1 MAQEAEQKQKSGSQ
15 DRRATPRAM
24 RALTERIGS
33 DLDKFGRENEEIVR
47 QIRLLGINASIEAAR
62 AGEIGRGFAVVA
74 QEVQRLAGVS
84 ASVAATF
91 QKDVL
96 ERILLGREMAEELVL
111 QMEGIR
117 LVDLAQTLVQ
127 LIVRNLFER
136 TADVRWWATDTAL
149 WEALEQ
155 PEAGRRAFAAER
167 LGVINRFYTVYLDLV
182 MVDGSGRAIASANP
196 RFRKGILGR
205 DLSNE
210 PWVTAAMGTKSG
222 DDYIVDVVKPSP
234 LHGNS
239 DTLVYAT
246 GVRSGGKTNGDLLGA
261 LGVYFD
267 WANQGQSIVR
277 KEANIPEADEE
288 RTTVLLLD
296 GQGMVIA
303 ASRPNLV
310 YTHFALTPPQKM
322 ARGSYY
328 TKDGTLVAFAET
340 LGYEDYSGLGW
351 SGVVIQRPEKDEEIK
366 RRLSL

>member
-1 MAQEAEQKQKSGSQ
+1 MAEQAEQKPKAGQPE
-15 DRRATPRAM
+15 RRATPRAM
-24 RALTERIGS
+24 RALTERIGTEV
-33 DLDKFGRENEEIVR
+33 DKFGRENEEIVR

-84 ASVAATF
+84 ASVAAAF
-91 QKDVL
+91 QKEVL
-96 ERILLGREMAEELVL
+96 ERVLLGRSMADELVH

-149 WEALEQ
+149 WEALER
-155 PEAGRRAFAAER
+155 PDAACNAFAAER

-182 MVDGSGRAIASANP
+182 MVDRAGRAIASANP
-196 RFRKGILGR
+196 RFRKTILGR

-210 PWVTAAMGTKSG
+210 PWVKAAMGTHSG

-234 LHGNS
+234 LHGNA
-239 DTLVYAT
+239 DALVYAT
-246 GVRSGGKTNGDLLGA
+246 GIREGGKTDGALLGA

-303 ASRPNLV
+303 ASRADLV
-310 YTHFALTPPQKM
+310 YTRFALSPPQK
-322 ARGSYY
+322 APRGSYY
-328 TKDGTLVAFAET
+328 MSDGTLVAYAET

-351 SGVVIQRPEKDEEIK
+351 SGVVIQRQEKDEDIK
-366 RRLSL
+366 RRLAL